1 MHPNATEALAFLLKS
16 QTDTSKS
23 AILIPSISIETT
35 AVVKKIYKCIICLN
49 GDCDILMIN
58 RAALVNIYIYVH
70 VIHIYCAG
78 ASKNALNSKP
88 L

>member
-1 MHPNATEALAFLLKS
+1 MQQKHLAFLLKS
-16 QTDTSKS
+16 QTDTRYQS
-23 AILIPSISIETT
+23 AILIPSISLETT

-70 VIHIYCAG
+70 VIHIYFAG